1 MSEQEPQI
9 FDLDPEKAPRMT
21 AIILLA
27 CGLLGVGF
35 LLVNMLGTGD
45 DPYYNQAQWE
55 EGNEPV
61 HQRYDILPNMVRGR
75 QAVGDSDED
84 EEAQEVVKK
93 AVPKKTTATT
103 NPLSI
108 YQRPAPGTPA
118 TPGSPTVPGAPTT
131 PGAPKLPGAPAT
143 PSPAPVPGTR

>member
-1 MSEQEPQI
+1 MSEQDPQI

-27 CGLLGVGF
+27 CGVLGVGF
-35 LLVNMLGTGD
+35 LLINMLGTGD
-45 DPYYNQAQWE
+45 DPYYNQAEWE

-84 EEAQEVVKK
+84 EEAQAIPVQKPAAKK
-93 AVPKKTTATT
+93 SNPAT
-103 NPLSI
+103 NPLSV
-108 YQRPAPGTPA
+108 YQRLTSPSTPGAPGAPT
-118 TPGSPTVPGAPTT
+118 TPGSPTVPGAP
-131 PGAPKLPGAPAT
+131 AT
-143 PSPAPVPGTR
+143 PPLTPAPPTK